1 MNICPKNHVFVFDS
15 YGELGFSTFIKSD
28 DEEIINFF
36 FVEEGDEDAESY
48 MDNFSNS
55 LSFKSI
61 RFKARK
67 YNKSVNDD
75 VKKQLTPA
83 CQGLLELFTE
93 YAKSTQN
100 EEIICH
106 FLNDQ
111 IQETES
117 NWCGIFVTYF
127 LFNLFNPILS
137 RISNKNSKCTMKHI
151 KMLLEELF
159 NAGTDHGRRLNTII
173 MQTFVKDYYIKGK
186 F

>member
-67 YNKSVNDD
+67 YNKSINDD

-137 RISNKNSKCTMKHI
+137 RTSNKNSKCTMKHI